1 MKAQDMA
8 GVEKLGEKYS
18 TPAAMAALIEDH
30 ADHFGGADRLA
41 VLLDGCMNPREWA
54 RLTHLLSTDILIAD
68 QGGYVS

>member
-1 MKAQDMA
+1 MKRQDSV
-8 GVEKLGEKYS
+8 GVEKPVEKYS

-54 RLTHLLSTDILIAD
+54 RLTHLLSTDIIIAD